1 MRHQLIPGEETV
13 LKGLKVSEGVSI
25 APVCLFNEHRHNNL
39 PLYKVPKDSTKLEIV
54 HFERAVSIVEG
65 QLDTLY
71 KDICNKVGEAEAQIF
86 SAQKVILKDCS
97 LKQKVVELIE
107 NRNYSAGSATVE
119 VLEGYE
125 TLISHID
132 DQYIK
137 ERASD
142 IGEIKRRLLDV
153 LIDINPSLKCGN
165 TSHCQ
170 KGKNRIV
177 VAEEITPTLTLYL
190 DTDNTS
196 GFVTERGGA
205 ASHAAILARGLGI
218 PAVSGLKNIH
228 NQLFCSTMLIID
240 GDNGLVIAWPS
251 EKTIEEYSSKV
262 VFDRRVPPENIRTPK
277 KFQVLFNISKSSE
290 IDEALAL
297 APDGIGLYRTEYE
310 CLTGNNLLTEQRQY
324 EIYSKVL
331 KSMGGKP
338 VYLRVLDLGGDKSA
352 SFLDL
357 PKEDNP
363 YLGLRGARLLQAKPE
378 LLIPQARAIAKAS
391 VFGPVNVM
399 FPMITDLVQ
408 FRKLKAV
415 FKESISD
422 INAGE
427 IHYGLMFEVPSA
439 CLQAGQI
446 LKEAEFGSIGS
457 NDLIQYLFAVD
468 RNNEL
473 VAHDY
478 SADNPIFW
486 NLLRK
491 IIRAAE
497 KNRRPLSICG
507 EIAGYPEYI
516 SKLIASG
523 IKTFS
528 VSHRLIPSV
537 RTEIERCMK

>member
-39 PLYKVPKDSTKLEIV
+39 PLYKVPKDSTKSEV
-54 HFERAVSIVEG
+54 VRFERAISIVEG
-65 QLDTLY
+65 HLDTLQ
-71 KDICNKVGEAEAQIF
+71 KNIRSKVGEAEAQIF
-86 SAQKVILKDCS
+86 SAQKVILKDTS
-97 LKQKVVELIE
+97 IRQKVVGLIE
-107 NRNYSAGSATVE
+107 KRNYSAGSATVE

-125 TLISHID
+125 TLISQID

-137 ERASD
+137 ERSSD

-153 LIDINPSLKCGN
+153 FIDINPSLKCSP
-165 TSHCQ
+165 TSRCQ

-190 DTDNTS
+190 DTDNTM
-196 GFVTERGGA
+196 GFVTERGGTG
-205 ASHAAILARGLGI
+205 SHAAILSRALGI

-228 NQLFCSTMLIID
+228 SQLFCSTTLIID

-251 EKTIEEYSSKV
+251 DNTIEEYSSKAAV
-262 VFDRRVPPENIRTPK
+262 DRTQPSDNIQTPK
-277 KFQVLFNISKSSE
+277 KFQVLFNISTSSE
-290 IDEALAL
+290 IDEALAH

-310 CLTGNNLLTEQRQY
+310 FLAENKLLTEQEQY

-331 KSMGGKP
+331 QSMRGKP
-338 VYLRVLDLGGDKSA
+338 VYIRALDVGGDKSA

-363 YLGLRGARLLQAKPE
+363 YLGLRGARLLLAKPE
-378 LLIPQARAIAKAS
+378 LLIPQARAIARAS
-391 VFGPVNVM
+391 EHGPVNVM
-399 FPMITDLVQ
+399 FPMIADLIQ
-408 FRKLKAV
+408 FRKLKTA
-415 FKESISD
+415 FKEAISD
-422 INAGE
+422 IRKGE

-439 CLQAGQI
+439 CLQANKI

-486 NLLRK
+486 NLLKR
-491 IIRAAE
+491 IVRAAE

-507 EIAGYPEYI
+507 EIAGYPKHI
-516 SKLIASG
+516 SKLIDYG

-537 RTEIERCMK
+537 RTEIERCT

>member
-1 MRHQLIPGEETV
+1 MRHHLIPGEETV

-39 PLYKVPKDSTKLEIV
+39 PIYKVSKDSTKHEIV
-54 HFERAVSIVEG
+54 RFERAISIVEG
-65 QLDTLY
+65 HLDTLR
-71 KDICNKVGEAEAQIF
+71 KDIRNKVGEAEAQIF
-86 SAQKVILKDCS
+86 SAQKVILKDTS
-97 LKQKVVELIE
+97 LKQEVVALIE

-125 TLISHID
+125 TLISQID

-165 TSHCQ
+165 TSRCQ

-190 DTDNTS
+190 ETDHTL
-196 GFVTERGGA
+196 GFVMERGGTG
-205 ASHAAILARGLGI
+205 SHAAILARALGI

-228 NQLFCSTMLIID
+228 NQLFCSTTLIID

-251 EKTIEEYSSKV
+251 ENTIEEYSSKAAV
-262 VFDRRVPPENIRTPK
+262 KRSQPLENIQTPK
-277 KFQVLFNISKSSE
+277 KFQVFFNISTSSE
-290 IDEALAL
+290 IDAALAL

-310 CLTGNNLLTEQRQY
+310 CLAENNLLTEQEQY

-331 KSMGGKP
+331 KSMRGKP
-338 VYLRVLDLGGDKSA
+338 VYLRALDVGGDKSA

-363 YLGLRGARLLQAKPE
+363 YLGLRGARLLLAKPE
-378 LLIPQARAIAKAS
+378 LLIPQARAIARAS

-399 FPMITDLVQ
+399 FPMIADLVQ
-408 FRKLKAV
+408 FRKLKTA
-415 FKESISD
+415 FQEAISD
-422 INAGE
+422 LRKGE

-439 CLQAGQI
+439 CLQASEI

-486 NLLRK
+486 SLLKR
-491 IIRAAE
+491 IVHAAK

-516 SKLIASG
+516 SKLIDYG

-537 RTEIERCMK
+537 RTEIERCT

>member
-1 MRHQLIPGEETV
+1 MRHHLIPGEETV

-39 PLYKVPKDSTKLEIV
+39 PIYKVSKDSTKHEIV
-54 HFERAVSIVEG
+54 RFERAISIVEG
-65 QLDTLY
+65 HLDTLR
-71 KDICNKVGEAEAQIF
+71 KDIRNKVGEAEAQIF
-86 SAQKVILKDCS
+86 SAQKVILKDTS
-97 LKQKVVELIE
+97 LKQEVVALIE

-125 TLISHID
+125 TLISQID

-165 TSHCQ
+165 TSRCQ

-190 DTDNTS
+190 ETDHTL
-196 GFVTERGGA
+196 GFVMERGGTG
-205 ASHAAILARGLGI
+205 SHAAILARALGI

-228 NQLFCSTMLIID
+228 NQLFCSTTLIID

-251 EKTIEEYSSKV
+251 ENTIEEYSSKAAV
-262 VFDRRVPPENIRTPK
+262 KRSQPLENIQTPK
-277 KFQVLFNISKSSE
+277 KFQVFFNISTSSE
-290 IDEALAL
+290 IDAALAL

-310 CLTGNNLLTEQRQY
+310 CLAENTLLTEQEQY

-331 KSMGGKP
+331 KSMRGKP
-338 VYLRVLDLGGDKSA
+338 VYLRALDVGGDKSA

-363 YLGLRGARLLQAKPE
+363 YLGLRGARLLLAKPE
-378 LLIPQARAIAKAS
+378 LLIPQARAIARAS

-399 FPMITDLVQ
+399 FPMIADLVQ
-408 FRKLKAV
+408 FRKLKTA
-415 FKESISD
+415 FQEAISD
-422 INAGE
+422 LRKGE

-439 CLQAGQI
+439 CLQASEI

-486 NLLRK
+486 SLLKR
-491 IIRAAE
+491 IVHAAK

-516 SKLIASG
+516 SKLIDYG

-537 RTEIERCMK
+537 RTEIERCT